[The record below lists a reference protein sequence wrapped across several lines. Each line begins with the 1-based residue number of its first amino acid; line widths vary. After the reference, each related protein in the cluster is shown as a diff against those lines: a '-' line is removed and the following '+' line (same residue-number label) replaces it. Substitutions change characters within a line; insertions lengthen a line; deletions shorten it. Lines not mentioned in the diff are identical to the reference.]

1 MIILNSQSFIDILK
15 YIGEILKKAWKWFII
30 QNSLHLTLLGITVI
44 LGICYPELKNFFVFS
59 DPAFMTK
66 YRLMYFTLII
76 PTLIISFIADS
87 IKFSF
92 PDKIIIPASIQ
103 DASEKRKFILAAILV
118 EAIYLYICYTNKNL
132 SFLPYFRTA
141 PLPALNI
148 FLFIQTSVISLYMM
162 KFKRNDWMSEKAYD
176 LLTFTIIYILIY
188 FISNSSPAW
197 LI

>member
-30 QNSLHLTLLGITVI
+30 QNFLYLTLLGITVI

-66 YRLMYFTLII
+66 YRFMYFTLII
-76 PTLIISFIADS
+76 PTLIISFIADW

-92 PDKIIIPASIQ
+92 PDKIIIPAGGS
-103 DASEKRKFILAAILV
+103 ASEKRKFILAAILV

-132 SFLPYFRTA
+132 SLLPYFRTA

-162 KFKRNDWMSEKAYD
+162 KFKRNYWMSEKAYD